1 MIDDEFSGQGGTYLL
16 DPETGKRTLLERT
29 APAGT
34 AAQGAASPAPQRQP
48 EPSPEPVNLAVPAA
62 EPKES

>member
-16 DPETGKRTLLERT
+16 DPATGKRTLLKRT

-34 AAQGAASPAPQRQP
+34 VAQASAPPVQQQQP
-48 EPSPEPVNLAVPAA
+48 EPSPQPANLAAPAA